1 MITKN
6 DVVAVVL
13 GGPSSEAE
21 ISRVT
26 GGAIANALREKGYN
40 AKEVELVPDRLI
52 TTLHAMNAKVVFNAV
67 HGKYGEDGRLQGYFD
82 MIGMPYSSCGMLVS
96 AVTFNKYVCN
106 HYLNEAL
113 FAVRRDCYSSLL
125 DYQ

>member
-26 GGAIANALREKGYN
+26 GGAIAAALRSEERRVW
-40 AKEVELVPDRLI
+40 KECRYRWW
-52 TTLHAMNAKVVFNAV
+52 
-67 HGKYGEDGRLQGYFD
+67 GG
-82 MIGMPYSSCGMLVS
+82 S
-96 AVTFNKYVCN
+96 
-106 HYLNEAL
+106 
-113 FAVRRDCYSSLL
+113 
-125 DYQ
+125 

>member
-1 MITKN
+1 MQINKQ

-40 AKEVELVPDRLI
+40 AKEVELNPSNLI
-52 TTLHAMNAKVVFNAV
+52 NELRDMNAKVVFNAV
-67 HGKYGEDGRLQGYFD
+67 HGMYGEDGRL
-82 MIGMPYSSCGMLVS
+82 
-96 AVTFNKYVCN
+96 
-106 HYLNEAL
+106 
-113 FAVRRDCYSSLL
+113 
-125 DYQ
+125 